1 MILEKNC
8 EEGKSNKNELKKY
21 TEKLNEIEKTQK
33 IQIENMYKNI
43 EKEFDE
49 KFQTMNNIQFDI
61 KNNLSNLE
69 ERYRNDRPQL
79 EIMKKIVDEFD
90 NFKNMNNSSKNNFEE
105 NLKKIKHSNE
115 QNIFSFENKLKDIFA
130 NVEKQEVRTNEV
142 EESYKK
148 YIQQLKTEFSRVDII
163 INELKENVDS
173 TQGNFLN
180 IDNKIKVVIDNIKTN
195 EGNINNLG
203 NKIKNYENSINEF
216 EILKIESSE
225 QFNLL
230 KNLIKQQNE
239 KDENEFNKVL
249 LLEQEL
255 LSLHR
260 KAYLYQKIKIKYR
273 PLVGQ

>member
-130 NVEKQEVRTNEV
+130 NVEKQEVRTNEL

-249 LLEQEL
+249 F
-255 LSLHR
+255 R
-260 KAYLYQKIKIKYR
+260 
-273 PLVGQ
+273 